1 MDHLAYRHALTGRL
15 AGAELPFAAE
25 EFDRRLARTRDAMQ
39 RQGLDALLLCQPSDI
54 FYLCGY
60 HTFEVSVH
68 AALVVTTRRTLLQVA
83 SIETGPAVVTARVD
97 EIVGYRWEAPEE
109 IIDPLAQVLSECRAI
124 GVDGNSPG
132 LRHSVMQH
140 LQGRLGG
147 DRFQHAAGPLMAAL
161 RLVKSDAEIDCLARS
176 AAMTAEGLER
186 AIEAV
191 EPGVSDNHIAAAGAQ
206 AMLEAGSEFFS
217 LAPIVTTGPR
227 SGTIHVNHQRHPVH
241 QGDVVFLEFG
251 AVWRRYTAPIMRTVV
266 IGSVTDEMQH
276 AAELCAVMES
286 ELCKAMVPGRRFE
299 EAANVADQL
308 LAPQRD
314 SFFHSG
320 VYGYSVGAQFPP
332 SWVEGTGYLAPGQTT
347 RFERN
352 MVFHLPLCLR
362 VPGQFGIGLSNT
374 VRVTERGAVRLTN
387 HDMTLVQR

>member
-1 MDHLAYRHALTGRL
+1 MDHLAYRHALTERL

-68 AALVVTTRRTLLQVA
+68 AALVVTTRRTMLQVA

-124 GVDGNSPG
+124 GVDGHNPG

-147 DRFQHAAGPLMAAL
+147 DRFQHAAGPLMATL
-161 RLVKSDAEIDCLARS
+161 RLVKSDAEIDCLVRS

-191 EPGVSDNHIAAAGAQ
+191 EPGRQRQSHRRRWRPGHAGGWQRVFQPGAYRDHWPAQ
-206 AMLEAGSEFFS
+206 RYDSCQPSASPRSPGGCGLSGVWRG
-217 LAPIVTTGPR
+217 LAPLYRPHHAHR
-227 SGTIHVNHQRHPVH
+227 
-241 QGDVVFLEFG
+241 GD
-251 AVWRRYTAPIMRTVV
+251 R
-266 IGSVTDEMQH
+266 
-276 AAELCAVMES
+276 
-286 ELCKAMVPGRRFE
+286 
-299 EAANVADQL
+299 
-308 LAPQRD
+308 
-314 SFFHSG
+314 
-320 VYGYSVGAQFPP
+320 
-332 SWVEGTGYLAPGQTT
+332 
-347 RFERN
+347 
-352 MVFHLPLCLR
+352 
-362 VPGQFGIGLSNT
+362 
-374 VRVTERGAVRLTN
+374 
-387 HDMTLVQR
+387 